1 MESMVTTRSS
11 TNPERRREHQRIH
24 LVVPA
29 TVRGEGHTLAA
40 STRDISEGGLFL
52 FTDAPFQA
60 GADIEIVLMLPR
72 ELGLAAG
79 EMVCC
84 HGTVVRV
91 EVEAGRCGIAAKI
104 ERIAGVPQV

>member
-1 MESMVTTRSS
+1 VVTPKFPTK
-11 TNPERRREHQRIH
+11 TERRRHHERIH
-24 LVVPA
+24 VVVPA
-29 TVRGEGHTLAA
+29 TVKAQGHTLAA
-40 STRDISEGGLFL
+40 STRDISAGGLFL
-52 FTDAPFQA
+52 FTDTPFQA

-72 ELGLAAG
+72 ELRLPAG

-104 ERIAGVPQV
+104 ERIAQLPQV